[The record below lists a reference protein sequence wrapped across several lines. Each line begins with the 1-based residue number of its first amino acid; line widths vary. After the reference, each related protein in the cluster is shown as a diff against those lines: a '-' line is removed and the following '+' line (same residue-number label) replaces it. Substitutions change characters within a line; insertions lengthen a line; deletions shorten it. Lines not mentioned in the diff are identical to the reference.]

1 MFGEKAR
8 RGLTVKKHSEEK
20 IKETIRTRGDYSDV
34 KHRTIFH
41 DLMDSKTLPEEDK
54 SVRRFVQEAQLLLVA
69 GTVTTA
75 TALASAIVYLLLDE
89 KRLVVLMQ
97 ELESAMPDI
106 TKPCKEA
113 ELESLPYLVCPVS
126 FLGVSGALLKTDKL
140 QSAVIEET
148 LRLVSGVSYR
158 LTRSALTETLQ
169 LGDWTIPPNVGLIL
183 NKTFYHLT
191 VGIDSSI
198 HAWAPNPPL
207 AKNLPRTMVLHPR
220 ALAHLPTSFL
230 FHHPQSS
237 SATRRNSTS
246 EPQVP
251 DLFLQRHEKLY
262 WSAIGACG
270 TVYDVSECAENV
282 CEVGERCH
290 WESGGDEGNE
300 VV

>member
-1 MFGEKAR
+1 VR

-126 FLGVSGALLKTDKL
+126 FLGVSGA
-140 QSAVIEET
+140 
-148 LRLVSGVSYR
+148 
-158 LTRSALTETLQ
+158 
-169 LGDWTIPPNVGLIL
+169 
-183 NKTFYHLT
+183 
-191 VGIDSSI
+191 
-198 HAWAPNPPL
+198 
-207 AKNLPRTMVLHPR
+207 
-220 ALAHLPTSFL
+220 
-230 FHHPQSS
+230 
-237 SATRRNSTS
+237 
-246 EPQVP
+246 
-251 DLFLQRHEKLY
+251 
-262 WSAIGACG
+262 
-270 TVYDVSECAENV
+270 
-282 CEVGERCH
+282 
-290 WESGGDEGNE
+290 
-300 VV
+300 